1 MPDIS
6 QITLPS
12 GSTYNIKDA
21 AAREDIEELRNSIS
35 GGVRFVG
42 ETTTAISDGAT
53 TKPISVNGS
62 SYDQIKGDI
71 VVYNNFEYIW
81 DDTKWI
87 EFGNMGV
94 FGQLAYKDSASGTYT
109 PAGYISRPTFTGDTL
124 TSTGRHK
131 PTGTISNQT
140 FTGTQ
145 ATIQMTG
152 IPEGTVAITQGV
164 GDANYTP
171 SGSVSAPEITINDS
185 TTSLQVIDSVGTL
198 PEFGATVANENLT
211 LSFSAGSLPTK
222 STAQSVVT
230 SVSATA
236 SQPTFTGT
244 GTVLEGTFAGATS
257 TFVMQYTPQG
267 SISKATFTGTEVD
280 ISVSGTPS
288 GAVSVPTFTGTQA
301 TITVT

>member
-12 GSTYNIKDA
+12 GSTYDLKDA
-21 AAREDIEELRNSIS
+21 AAREEIEELRNSIS

-42 ETTTAISDGAT
+42 ETTTELSNGST
-53 TKPISVNGS
+53 VKPIYVNGS
-62 SYDQIKGDI
+62 YYDQIKGDI

-109 PAGYISRPTFTGDTL
+109 PAGNISRPVFYGDVL
-124 TSTGRHK
+124 RSTGRHR
-131 PTGTISNQT
+131 PTGTISDQT

-145 ATIQMTG
+145 STIQMTG
-152 IPEGTVAITQGV
+152 TPEGTIAISQGI

-211 LSFSAGSLPTK
+211 LSFSAGTLPTK
-222 STAQSVVT
+222 SSAQSVVT

-244 GTVLEGTFAGATS
+244 GTVLEGTFTGATS

-267 SISKATFTGTEVD
+267 SISKATFSGTEVD
-280 ISVSGTPS
+280 ISVSGTPGGS
-288 GAVSVPTFTGTQA
+288 VSIPSFTGTQS
-301 TITVT
+301 TITVS